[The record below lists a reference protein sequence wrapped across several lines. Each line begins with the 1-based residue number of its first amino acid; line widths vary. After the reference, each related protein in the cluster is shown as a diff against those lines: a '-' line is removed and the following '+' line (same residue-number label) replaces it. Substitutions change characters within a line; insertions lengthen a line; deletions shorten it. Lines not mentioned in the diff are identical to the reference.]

1 MPPDNR
7 TKPEAKPPSAST
19 IEALF
24 ACAFLPIVY
33 GTTRNDPGVDHDNIC
48 TAIRLGKL
56 AAKIMANNE

>member
-7 TKPEAKPPSAST
+7 TKPEHKAPSPST

-33 GTTRNDPGVDHDNIC
+33 GTTRPDPGVDVDNIRW
-48 TAIRLGKL
+48 ALRLGKL
-56 AAKIMANNE
+56 AAKLMAEE